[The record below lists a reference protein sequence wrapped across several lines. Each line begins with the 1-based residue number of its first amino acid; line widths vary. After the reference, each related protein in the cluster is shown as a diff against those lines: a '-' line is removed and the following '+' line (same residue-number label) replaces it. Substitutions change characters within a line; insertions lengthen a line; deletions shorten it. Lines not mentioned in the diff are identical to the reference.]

1 MRGAACPAPSVYKNG
16 KHCAP
21 VAFFARC
28 RTPHTPHRAA
38 RGHSRPTEP
47 EPYGSAARVRRRAR
61 GIYFSRAACPDARR
75 WAAAAPAEAFI
86 PACLTPAVRSPLCP
100 LPGARALPRGGSAG
114 PPGGCSFHAKPRAK
128 RVAYTRAEGPCRGQA
143 SLCGAGMD
151 FPCGPETGGFPPWRK
166 PARFHK
172 AAASS
177 PLYPLPGARALPRGG
192 SAGPPGGCSF
202 HAKPRAKR
210 VAYTRAEGPCRGQ
223 ASLCGAGMDFPCG
236 PETGGFPPW
245 RKPARFHKAAAS
257 SPLCP
262 LPGIKASPRG
272 APASP
277 PGGFL

>member
-47 EPYGSAARVRRRAR
+47 KPYGSAARVRRRAR

-166 PARFHK
+166 PARF
-172 AAASS
+172 
-177 PLYPLPGARALPRGG
+177 
-192 SAGPPGGCSF
+192 
-202 HAKPRAKR
+202 
-210 VAYTRAEGPCRGQ
+210 Q
-223 ASLCGAGMDFPCG
+223 
-236 PETGGFPPW
+236 
-245 RKPARFHKAAAS
+245 KAAAS